1 MLGSPRMGQVLFD
14 VVLFDLDGTLVAT
27 DAFWA
32 VAAERGARRAFAE
45 LGLARELPSPREW
58 LSMVGF
64 PLAQGFAAVFPDLA
78 PQVRARVMERCV
90 EESHVALRT
99 GGAVEMTGA
108 RDVLAELSA
117 RGVALGIASNC
128 AQAYL
133 DVMLRELRFGEF
145 VREAR
150 CLQSPGVGN
159 KADMIRDLLATLGT
173 RSAVMVG
180 DRATDALAAHA
191 NGIPHVHLAC
201 GYAGDEEHFDAQAR
215 IASLA
220 ELVPCL
226 ERRAAWIARALSP
239 WLGRGPAT
247 LGISGRSGSGKT
259 LFARDVARLCRA
271 HGQPVAV
278 VALDAFLR
286 PESQRVDTPHAR
298 ADHLAHAFD
307 LAALD
312 AAVLAPRRRG
322 EATLPGPWGPPIP
335 AGATLLLEGLFLAD
349 PRLRSGLDA
358 LVLLEAPEALLRAR
372 LSAREPVL
380 ALRERFLDLYLPAQ
394 RAFDARHPGRS
405 GDLRLDAANPLGP
418 QD

>member
-14 VVLFDLDGTLVAT
+14 AVLFDLDGTLVAT

-45 LGLARELPSPREW
+45 LGIARELPSPREW
-58 LSMVGF
+58 LSMVGL
-64 PLAQGFAAVFPDLA
+64 PLAQGFAAVFPDLS
-78 PQVRARVMERCV
+78 PELRARVMERCV

-117 RGVALGIASNC
+117 RGLSLGIASNC

-133 DVMLRELRFGEF
+133 DVMLRELRLGEF

-159 KADMIRDLLATLGT
+159 KADMIADLLATFGT

-180 DRATDALAAHA
+180 DRATDALAAHS

-201 GYAGDEEHFDAQAR
+201 GYAAADEHFDAEAR

-247 LGISGRSGSGKT
+247 LGISGHSGTGKT
-259 LFARDVARLCRA
+259 LFARDLARVFRA
-271 HGQPVAV
+271 QGQAAAV
-278 VALDAFLR
+278 VTLDAFLR
-286 PESQRVDTPHAR
+286 PEAQRASTPHAR

-307 LAALD
+307 LATLD
-312 AAVLAPRRRG
+312 AAVLAPRLRG
-322 EATLPGPWGPPIP
+322 EETLPGPWGPPIS

-349 PRLRSGLDA
+349 PRLRGALDA
-358 LVLLEAPEALLRAR
+358 LVLLEGPEPLLRAR

-380 ALRERFLDLYLPAQ
+380 AVRERFLDRYLPAQ
-394 RAFDARHPGRS
+394 RAFDARHPAHP

-418 QD
+418 TP

>member
-1 MLGSPRMGQVLFD
+1 MGQVLFD
-14 VVLFDLDGTLVAT
+14 AVLFDLDGTLVAT

-45 LGLARELPSPREW
+45 LGLSRELPTPREW
-58 LSMVGF
+58 LSMVGL
-64 PLAQGFAAVFPDLA
+64 PLAQGFAAVFPELA
-78 PQVRARVMERCV
+78 PDVRARVMERCV

-108 RDVLAELSA
+108 RELLAELAS

-133 DVMLRELRFGEF
+133 DVMLRELRIGEF

-150 CLQSPGVGN
+150 CLHSPGVGN
-159 KADMIRDLLATLGT
+159 KADMIADLLATFGT

-180 DRATDALAAHA
+180 DRATDAAAAHA

-201 GYAGDEEHFDAQAR
+201 GYAAQDEHVEAEAR
-215 IASLA
+215 IGALA

-226 ERRAAWIARALSP
+226 ERRAEWIARALAP
-239 WLGRGPAT
+239 WLAREGAT
-247 LGISGRSGSGKT
+247 LGISGHSGSGKT
-259 LFARDVARLCRA
+259 LFARDAARVWAA
-271 HGQPVAV
+271 HGRSAAV
-278 VALDAFLR
+278 VAFDGFLR
-286 PESQRVDTPHAR
+286 PEAERSDAPHAR

-307 LAALD
+307 LDALE

-322 EATLPGPWGPPIP
+322 EATRPGPWGPSVP
-335 AGATLLLEGLFLAD
+335 ADSTLFLEGLFLAD
-349 PRLRSGLDA
+349 PRLRGALDA
-358 LVLLEAPEALLRAR
+358 LVVLAAPESLLRAR

-380 ALRERFLDLYLPAQ
+380 ALRERFLERYLPAQ
-394 RAFDARHPGRS
+394 RAFEARHPARP
-405 GDLRLDAANPLGP
+405 GDLRLDGGNPLGP
-418 QD
+418 QAP